1 MWIFVT
7 FSPGGTT
14 LKKEQKMKIA
24 IFSPAFNVGNSILSL
39 IEEMADVDEI
49 LSSRGHQLEFLV
61 INDASRDSTGDV
73 LREAEKYCSWL
84 RVITNEKN
92 LGNAEN
98 IITGYRWGLR
108 SGADVIGC
116 IDADGE
122 HSPYAMI
129 RHIRMIERGECDGVV
144 GSIIFPDHDANH
156 HDRNMMRFWG
166 GMQAEMAGIDGLF
179 YIQSPG
185 YNLHQS
191 YRVERAL
198 EMFEEYKKFFGQN
211 SGESFPRWGLHGVLI
226 HLISVGTGAH
236 IKAAYLECFGQS
248 PNRDSDKLLKQA
260 NAANQHSNM
269 LAKFMPRRR

>member
-1 MWIFVT
+1 
-7 FSPGGTT
+7 
-14 LKKEQKMKIA
+14 MKIA

-73 LREAEKYCSWL
+73 LREAEKDCSWL

-108 SGADVIGC
+108 SGTDVIGC